1 MAVATVVQQPEAQPL
16 TRGRINVIFVT
27 VMLGMLLSALD
38 QTIVSTALPTIVGD
52 LGGGNHLSWVVSAY
66 LLADTIATVL
76 AGKFGDLFGRKLVFQ
91 VSAGSFVVASA
102 MCGLSQSM
110 SWLIGWR
117 AVQGMGAGGLAVTA
131 TALIADVIPLRER
144 GKYQG
149 AIGAVFGVSTV
160 VGPLLGGLFTD
171 HLSWRW
177 AFYVNLPI
185 GIAVIIMAAWTIPAL
200 SARSRPIIDYLG
212 IAFVAVGAA
221 TVTLGLSWGGTQY
234 AWSSATIIGLFVV
247 SLISFAIFVFVES
260 RAADPILPLR
270 LFKSPVF
277 SVSVVL
283 AFIVGFAMLG
293 AMTFLP
299 TYLQYVKGVSATAS
313 GVQTLPLV
321 VGLLGT
327 SIAAGTIVGRTGRY
341 KIFPIVG
348 SALMALG
355 LFLLSLLDADTGFW
369 QQAGSM
375 FVLGLGIG
383 LCMQVLT
390 IIVQNT
396 AHYRDLGVATSGV
409 TFFRT
414 LGSSFGAA
422 VFGTIYANV
431 LKSTLPAAIV
441 QAGIDPSKA
450 ANATPVEL
458 HSLPAA
464 QSAPIIDAYAHAIHV
479 VFLGAV
485 PVALVAFVLALFL
498 KEVPLRDSS
507 KAGARDLGDGFGMPE
522 DSDSEHR
529 LERAIVGVLSRNR
542 PAAIAAVREAGGLS
556 DDAANGWCLGQ
567 VYIRTRSGG
576 TTDIRIVAQRF
587 RVPPQ
592 VLAPSFHAAREA
604 GLITGDDDALAL
616 TDRGR
621 RHVQRFVEALTDW
634 LSGELKDWGD
644 ADDAQ
649 LRAAL
654 GRLSQRFVDADP
666 DSQAARDRAEALFGG

>member
-464 QSAPIIDAYAHAIHV
+464 QIGADHRRVRARHPRRLPRCRAGRPGRVRARPVPQGGPAPRLFQGRGARSRRWFRDAGGLRQRAPARAGDRRRAESQSAVRDRRGPGGRRAERRRGERLVPRSGLHPDTVGWDDRHPHR
-479 VFLGAV
+479 GPAV
-485 PVALVAFVLALFL
+485 P
-498 KEVPLRDSS
+498 
-507 KAGARDLGDGFGMPE
+507 
-522 DSDSEHR
+522 
-529 LERAIVGVLSRNR
+529 R
-542 PAAIAAVREAGGLS
+542 PAAGL
-556 DDAANGWCLGQ
+556 
-567 VYIRTRSGG
+567 G
-576 TTDIRIVAQRF
+576 TV
-587 RVPPQ
+587 VPRRP
-592 VLAPSFHAAREA
+592 
-604 GLITGDDDALAL
+604 
-616 TDRGR
+616 RGR
-621 RHVQRFVEALTDW
+621 
-634 LSGELKDWGD
+634 
-644 ADDAQ
+644 
-649 LRAAL
+649 
-654 GRLSQRFVDADP
+654 P
-666 DSQAARDRAEALFGG
+666 DHR

>member
-1 MAVATVVQQPEAQPL
+1 MTAQTLAVESPPVM
-16 TRGRINVIFVT
+16 TRRRMNVIFVT

-52 LGGGNHLSWVVSAY
+52 LGGGDHLTWVVSAY

-91 VSAGSFVVASA
+91 VSAGAFVLASA
-102 MCGLSQSM
+102 ACGLSESM
-110 SWLIGWR
+110 SWLIAWR
-117 AVQGMGAGGLAVTA
+117 AVQGVGAGGLAVTA

-185 GIAVIIMAAWTIPAL
+185 GIAVIALASWTIPAL
-200 SARSRPIIDYLG
+200 GARSRPVIDYLG
-212 IAFVAVGAA
+212 IAFVALGAA
-221 TVTLGLSWGGTQY
+221 GVTLGLNWGGTQY
-234 AWSSATIIGLFVV
+234 AWTSPIIIAMFVGSV
-247 SLISFAIFVFVES
+247 VAFAIFVLIES

-270 LFKSPVF
+270 LFRGPVF

-299 TYLQYVKGVSATAS
+299 TYLQYVKGVSATTS
-313 GVQTLPLV
+313 GLQTLPMV
-321 VGLLGT
+321 VGLLLT
-327 SIAAGTIVGRTGRY
+327 SIASGSIVGRTGRY
-341 KIFPIVG
+341 KFFPIAG
-348 SALMALG
+348 SLLMAVG
-355 LFLLSLLDADTGFW
+355 LYLLSRMGVGTSFW
-369 QQAGSM
+369 VQAGSM

-396 AHYRDLGVATSGV
+396 ADYRDLGVATSGV

-422 VFGTIYANV
+422 VFGTIYSNV
-431 LKSTLPAAIV
+431 LGDTLPAAIAR
-441 QAGIDPSKA
+441 AGIDPKLA
-450 ANATPVEL
+450 ANATPEAL
-458 HSLPAA
+458 HQLPADQA
-464 QSAPIIDAYAHAIHV
+464 GPIIDAYAHALHV

-507 KAGARDLGDGFGMPE
+507 RAAAADLGDGFGMPE
-522 DSDSEHR
+522 DSDSERR
-529 LERAIVGVLSRNR
+529 LERAIVAVLHSK
-542 PAAIAAVREAGGLS
+542 PQAAIHAVRQAGGMS
-556 DDAANGWCLGQ
+556 DDASDAWCVGQ
-567 VYIRTRSGG
+567 VYVRTRTGNPTRI
-576 TTDIRIVAQRF
+576 TTIAQRT
-587 RVPPQ
+587 RVPAE
-592 VLAPSFHAAREA
+592 VLRPAFDAARES
-604 GLITGDDDALAL
+604 GLLSGSDDELML
-616 TDRGR
+616 TDLART
-621 RHVQRFVEALTDW
+621 HVRQFVEALTDW
-634 LSGELKDWGD
+634 LAGELADWGET
-644 ADDAQ
+644 DDGQ

-654 GRLSQRFVDADP
+654 GRLAQRFVDADP
-666 DSQAARDRAEALFGG
+666 ESEQARDREEALFGG